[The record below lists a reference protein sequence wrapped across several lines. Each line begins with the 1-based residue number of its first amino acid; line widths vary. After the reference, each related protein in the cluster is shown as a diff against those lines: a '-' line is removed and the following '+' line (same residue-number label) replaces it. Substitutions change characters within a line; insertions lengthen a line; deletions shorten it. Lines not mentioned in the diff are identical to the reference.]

1 MLPGWTLKVEG
12 LGKLAHAEVR
22 PRPLMLFVGENNS
35 GKSYL
40 ASFLWGLLTD
50 RSKLFPADD
59 PAFWQD
65 ATHWLQSRV
74 NSVGP
79 GENLFNE
86 EGRLVFKKIVQNAF
100 KTRALDFARY
110 ILNNNSVELK
120 NASLEGIRTDHNI
133 RLRYLPE
140 DPHGVSALSL
150 QIHVPSMV
158 VAMVE
163 DPLMMRPVEQMP
175 SLIRGILADQI
186 CFGSLENINYLS
198 YAQPFNGGHQ
208 SRHPIYLPASRT
220 GFMLLYRSVAANL
233 MNRSLL
239 PSAQDKASSI
249 ELTLPMIQFLNI
261 LATDLGD
268 ELGPYAEEADF
279 LERELQGKVEKR
291 PGVGFNYFHFRA
303 DGAPKPLPM
312 NLASSLVTELSP
324 IILVLRHMKNFPV
337 LILEEPEAH
346 LHPKLQRKLAQVI
359 VRLIRKG
366 LWVWVTT
373 HSENFCQQINN
384 FIKIGSISNR
394 IEIQEKLG
402 YAPQDYLNLDEVAGY
417 QFELD
422 EAGEKATASEIPI
435 SEQGFAMRSFNR
447 ELRKLSR
454 ETAALQEA
462 VNQR

>member
-1 MLPGWTLKVEG
+1 MPPSSTLTLKVEG
-12 LGKLAHAEVR
+12 LGKLAHAHIT
-22 PRPLMLFVGENNS
+22 PKPLMLLVGENNS

-40 ASFLWGLLTD
+40 ASLLWGFFGD
-50 RSKLFPADD
+50 RSKLVPVGSD
-59 PAFWQD
+59 PDFFHD
-65 ATHWLQSRV
+65 AIAWVQSRLRQKSAV
-74 NSVGP
+74 V
-79 GENLFNE
+79 EKDFIHFDK
-86 EGRLVFKKIVQNAF
+86 EGADIFERLLRDSLRVRGTEFV
-100 KTRALDFARY
+100 RY
-110 ILNNNSVELK
+110 ILNNNSIECTSLDVQGFRLNQWPISISVSQGKRPLTEVPVPVLELMAQVTTL
-120 NASLEGIRTDHNI
+120 ASFCARWFERSPTVIMF
-133 RLRYLPE
+133 
-140 DPHGVSALSL
+140 PHAFDG
-150 QIHVPSMV
+150 HH
-158 VAMVE
+158 
-163 DPLMMRPVEQMP
+163 RPH
-175 SLIRGILADQI
+175 D
-186 CFGSLENINYLS
+186 
-198 YAQPFNGGHQ
+198 
-208 SRHPIYLPASRT
+208 PIYLPASRT
-220 GFMLLYRSVAANL
+220 GFMLLYRSVASNL

-239 PSAQDKASSI
+239 PGVTEEISPI

-324 IILVLRHMKNFPV
+324 IILVLRHKKNFPV

>member
-1 MLPGWTLKVEG
+1 
-12 LGKLAHAEVR
+12 
-22 PRPLMLFVGENNS
+22 MLFVGENNS

-79 GENLFNE
+79 GENIFNE
-86 EGRLVFKKIVQNAF
+86 EGRLVFEKIVQNAF

-120 NASLEGIRTDHNI
+120 SASLEVIPNDNAIDLQYTREDVFGDHS
-133 RLRYLPE
+133 L
-140 DPHGVSALSL
+140 HL
-150 QIHVPSMV
+150 QITGTGITG
-158 VAMVE
+158 VA
-163 DPLMMRPVEQMP
+163 
-175 SLIRGILADQI
+175 RGVWRSGRKAQLPGFLGRTVASQI
-186 CFGSLENINYLS
+186 CFGFPKNIDHWPNT
-198 YAQPFNGGHQ
+198 QPFDGKHQ
-208 SRHPIYLPASRT
+208 VRHPIYLPASRT
-220 GFMLLYRSVAANL
+220 GFMLLYRSVASNL

-239 PSAQDKASSI
+239 PGVTEEVSPI

-291 PGVGFNYFHFRA
+291 PVVGFNYFHFRA